1 MLIYNTNSAI
11 CSVFIINNNKNKGVI
26 NMNTFKKVGLTALA
40 GSLIATSAFAGSMS
54 VTGSAGITLNNQ
66 SNHDGG
72 NSFSSGDSLNFSG
85 SGELDNG
92 MVITTK
98 QEIDGGILDDRSVVI
113 ELPDAGTLTFHA
125 HGGGTA
131 MSSVDDVMPTAY
143 GESWDVIGKTASQ
156 TAGQAAKEGAIGG
169 FGTNNSFK
177 YVAPEMVDGLA
188 VDLSY
193 VPSGTAR
200 PDGSVSVHLAYTGV
214 EGLKIGYAQDDNG
227 LSGSSKLETETM
239 YATYAFGSFTIGAQ
253 ESEQEQSSGTASDDE
268 FSAMGITYQVSDDLT
283 IGYHTSE
290 RQFGDKTQDQ
300 ESANLSASY
309 TTGGVT
315 IAVAHVA
322 MDNVGGSTAARD
334 DIDGFEIDVSF
345 AF

>member
-1 MLIYNTNSAI
+1 
-11 CSVFIINNNKNKGVI
+11 
-26 NMNTFKKVGLTALA
+26 MNTFKKVGLTALA

-72 NSFSSGDSLNFSG
+72 NTFSSGDSLNFSG

-131 MSSVDDVMPTAY
+131 MSAVDDVMPTAY
-143 GESWDVIGKTASQ
+143 GESWDVIGKTGTAVTSGQ
-156 TAGQAAKEGAIGG
+156 TAKQGAIGG
-169 FGTNNSFK
+169 FGTNNSFM
-177 YVAPEMVDGLA
+177 YAAPEMVDGLG
-188 VDLSY
+188 VTLSY
-193 VPSGTAR
+193 VPSGAAR
-200 PDGSVSVHLAYTGV
+200 PDGSVSYALAYTGV
-214 EGLKIGYAQDDNG
+214 EGLTIGYGADDNG
-227 LSGSSKLETETM
+227 LSGTSKLETETM
-239 YATYAFGSFTIGAQ
+239 YAKYAFGSFTVGVQ
-253 ESEQEQSSGTASDDE
+253 ESEQTQSGGTASDDE
-268 FSAMGITYQVSDDLT
+268 FSAIGLTYQVSDDLT
-283 IGYHTSE
+283 IGYHSSE
-290 RQFGDKTQDQ
+290 RQFGDQTQDQ

-309 TTGGVT
+309 TTGGMT
-315 IAVAHVA
+315 IAVAHVS